1 MNIFY
6 HFVNKRATEIIG
18 YSPIEIIGTCSYDY
32 CHLDDLEKLIDCHK
46 KLLQNGAVPL
56 IAYRFRT
63 KGHQWLWIQ
72 SRFQILYHQ
81 TAMKPYAIMAFN
93 HVISLNEVV
102 ESKDL
107 LDVTSFTGSIANSKF
122 SESLSIDTSMEA
134 QNNQMPI
141 QSIQN
146 SDPSEPSQTSASN
159 LLISASENKSSIKQE
174 KHIDESLGV
183 TFISA

>member
-1 MNIFY
+1 M
-6 HFVNKRATEIIG
+6 IG
-18 YSPIEIIGTCSYDY
+18 YSPIEIIGTCIYDY

-63 KGHQWLWIQ
+63 KGQQWIWIQ

-81 TAMKPYAIMAFN
+81 TAMKPYAILAYN
-93 HVISLNEVV
+93 HIISLNEAN

-107 LDVTSFTGSIANSKF
+107 LDVASF
-122 SESLSIDTSMEA
+122 SESIENTKYMEA
-134 QNNQMPI
+134 LTVDTKVEETNNLEP
-141 QSIQN
+141 IQN
-146 SDPSEPSQTSASN
+146 SEFTEANQALGPN
-159 LLISASENKSSIKQE
+159 LLISANNKASIKQE

-183 TFISA
+183 TNFLLNYLF